1 MLDGRTE
8 GRTAIPTYASPTVNP
23 HSGLHPSS
31 FGPNFHFSAAALGA
45 SSSIGSSSLG
55 MSMSPPRW
63 NGMGQSWGAPGSF
76 VGSLGQMGTS
86 YGRDR
91 DREMEARYVR
101 DFSCC
106 GKQLGGLHELLEQ
119 CVRLSESG
127 AAEKLSP

>member
-1 MLDGRTE
+1 
-8 GRTAIPTYASPTVNP
+8 
-23 HSGLHPSS
+23 
-31 FGPNFHFSAAALGA
+31 
-45 SSSIGSSSLG
+45 
-55 MSMSPPRW
+55 MSPPRW

-76 VGSLGQMGTS
+76 VGSMGQMGTS

-119 CVRLSESG
+119 YVRPSNLDCQRSLISQLRGGSRKLG
-127 AAEKLSP
+127 A